1 MDVEEGTTCKSEN
14 ELDMEQ
20 FRTATVTQT
29 DLDLDRS
36 GISIISDISHIS
48 ETSISHVSETSYASE
63 DISTQSYF
71 TKSNPDDGDDSSLQD
86 KASELYEDL
95 DNTYKCDLP
104 ISSPNTAILLEN
116 SISLNDTFTVEEPGE
131 CVSSP
136 QADRTFEISEP
147 ASPVLTAALEQY
159 YKNQN
164 FIMPDPQPLSTIFE
178 LPRKW
183 RGAQVLFSKG
193 GQYRQFNFTEGCW
206 YRVEMHKVNQR
217 KKRARK
223 NGWKP
228 KTHNESARY
237 EILLE
242 DALEKLD
249 ITLQDE
255 TLPIA

>member
-1 MDVEEGTTCKSEN
+1 MDVEEGMTCKSEN
-14 ELDMEQ
+14 ELDVEQ

-48 ETSISHVSETSYASE
+48 ETSYASE

-71 TKSNPDDGDDSSLQD
+71 TKSNTADGDDYLLQD

-116 SISLNDTFTVEEPGE
+116 SISLNDTFTVEEAGE
-131 CVSSP
+131 CGSSP

-164 FIMPDPQPLSTIFE
+164 FIKHVAQP
-178 LPRKW
+178 
-183 RGAQVLFSKG
+183 
-193 GQYRQFNFTEGCW
+193 
-206 YRVEMHKVNQR
+206 
-217 KKRARK
+217 
-223 NGWKP
+223 
-228 KTHNESARY
+228 
-237 EILLE
+237 
-242 DALEKLD
+242 
-249 ITLQDE
+249 
-255 TLPIA
+255 